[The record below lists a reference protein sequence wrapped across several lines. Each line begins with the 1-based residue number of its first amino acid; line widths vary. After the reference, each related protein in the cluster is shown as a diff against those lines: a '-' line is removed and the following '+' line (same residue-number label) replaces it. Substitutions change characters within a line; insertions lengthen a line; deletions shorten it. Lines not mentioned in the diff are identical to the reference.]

1 MNESILWVLYLVSA
15 VAAFAAVQKLGWR
28 IVPAMLGGTL
38 FTMAGWALLYLLS
51 SEEVR
56 PIFWKL
62 DLSLNASFGLIF
74 AGAGAA
80 LALAL
85 PHLRRG

>member
-1 MNESILWVLYLVSA
+1 MNETVLWLLYLA
-15 VAAFAAVQKLGWR
+15 GAAAAFTAVQKFGWP
-28 IVPAMLGGTL
+28 IVAAMLGGTVI
-38 FTMAGWALLYLLS
+38 TVAGWGLLYLLTS
-51 SEEVR
+51 HELR

-85 PHLRRG
+85 SHLRRG